1 MGIGLATMKAK
12 ASLANVTIYVI
23 RLFCPGLF
31 SYNESILFIEKHLM
45 FLKQCQGVLLAV
57 VGVLLSVFGLK
68 PAPAVALTDVDAPQ
82 PLAQAACPSKWQTRQ
97 TYARVITERDPLR
110 IRATPNGRVIGSVPK
125 GWAVVVLGRDASGQ
139 RTRIT
144 SHFGQA
150 RFDSAP
156 YFRDGWVSSRFLRN
170 LGDFC
175 EKPMA
180 MGVAHLVS
188 QRTSTPQSDWLALGD
203 EIAQVSQASQA
214 QPGLNQPT
222 HQE

>member
-1 MGIGLATMKAK
+1 
-12 ASLANVTIYVI
+12 
-23 RLFCPGLF
+23 
-31 SYNESILFIEKHLM
+31 M
-45 FLKQCQGVLLAV
+45 FLKQCQGLLLAV

-82 PLAQAACPSKWQTRQ
+82 PLAQAACPSEWQTRQ

-110 IRATPNGRVIGSVPK
+110 IRATPNGRGIGSVPK

-139 RTRIT
+139 WTRIT
-144 SHFGQA
+144 SHFGQYTNGA
-150 RFDSAP
+150 EFASAP

-180 MGVAHLVS
+180 MGVAPLVS
-188 QRTSTPQSDWLALGD
+188 QRTSTPQADWLALGD

>member
-31 SYNESILFIEKHLM
+31 FYNESILFIEKHLM

-68 PAPAVALTDVDAPQ
+68 PAPAVALTVVDAPQ
-82 PLAQAACPSKWQTRQ
+82 PIAQAACPRWQTRQ
-97 TYARVITERDPLR
+97 TYARVITERYPLL